1 MYVRC
6 DGNLTQATNGTIR
19 CDTSWVS
26 LTPEQV
32 LADIQST
39 QLLDAADYQVL
50 FGGAV
55 LMLVIGFGIR
65 MVRRIFEERP
75 GRG

>member
-6 DGNLTQATNGTIR
+6 DGTLTQGGSGEIQ
-19 CDTSWVS
+19 CSQPWVS

-39 QLLDAADYQVL
+39 QLLDASDYQTL

-55 LMLVIGFGIR
+55 LLLVLAFGIK

>member
-6 DGNLTQATNGTIR
+6 DGNLTQANNGTIR
-19 CDTSWVS
+19 CDTDWVA
-26 LTPEQV
+26 LTPEEV

-39 QLLDAADYQVL
+39 QLLEIGDYQTL

-55 LMLVIGFGIR
+55 LMLAIAFGIR